1 MPDSTSWGPPGRGEY
16 PPGVHVDAHV
26 DAVRGWV
33 GGSPGG
39 RPRVGGSW
47 SEGLLSHSSLR
58 NRHAPRRW
66 FRAWQVVFVG
76 DRDALQLRPRPR
88 SINRSASVSV
98 Q

>member
-16 PPGVHVDAHV
+16 PPGVHV

-76 DRDALQLRPRPR
+76 DRDAFSCAPLAQKSEARPSP
-88 SINRSASVSV
+88 SVP
-98 Q
+98 